1 MQLCCEP
8 GARMC
13 YLLGMQRQCRD
24 WGCQKVLK
32 DARQCC
38 DLMHASPACANS
50 FFRFFLVP
58 DFCGSVSSLELSS

>member
-13 YLLGMQRQCRD
+13 YLLGMRRQGRD

-32 DARQCC
+32 DARQSC
-38 DLMHASPACANS
+38 DLMHAPACANS
-50 FFRFFLVP
+50 FFRVFLIP
-58 DFCGSVSSLELSS
+58 GFCGRVSSLGLAS